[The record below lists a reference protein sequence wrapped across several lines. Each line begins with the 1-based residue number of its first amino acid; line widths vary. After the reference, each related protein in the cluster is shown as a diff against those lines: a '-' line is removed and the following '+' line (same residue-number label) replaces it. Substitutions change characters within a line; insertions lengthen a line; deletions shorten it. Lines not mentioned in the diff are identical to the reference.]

1 MSSDPTV
8 TSSSSD
14 NTSPEAVQTPA
25 PTVEVV
31 EPGGEIVTVR
41 QASADVA
48 ASPAQQAQ
56 FSGSRWFL
64 GGIVRILYRTWTR
77 VAVRVFPENSETERI
92 ARRLHI
98 PLPDQLNMSWVTD
111 HLAVGGRIHPK
122 DIPSLELL
130 GITAVVDTRAEYHDE
145 AALMEQAHIQLLLL
159 PAPDTHPLT
168 VEQLFAGSQW
178 AQERMQRGGCVLV
191 HCEHGVGRSV
201 LLTAAVLVYGGMPA
215 HEALQLVQKK
225 RWQAS
230 PNHRQ
235 VTRLREFEAAV
246 AARGDRA

>member
-1 MSSDPTV
+1 MSSDPGITP
-8 TSSSSD
+8 SSSD
-14 NTSPEAVQTPA
+14 NTSLETAQTPV
-25 PTVEVV
+25 PTVKVV
-31 EPGGEIVTVR
+31 EPGGEIVIVR
-41 QASADVA
+41 QTSAGKA
-48 ASPAQQAQ
+48 AAPAQQAH
-56 FSGSRWFL
+56 FSGSRWFF
-64 GGIVRILYRTWTR
+64 GGVVRLLYRSWTR
-77 VAVRVFPENSETERI
+77 IAARLFPENSRTERL
-92 ARRLHI
+92 ARTLHL

-130 GITAVVDTRAEYHDE
+130 GVSAVVDTRAEYRDE

-159 PAPDTHPLT
+159 PTPDTHPLT
-168 VEQLFAGSQW
+168 IEQLFSGSQW
-178 AQERMQRGGCVLV
+178 AQEHMQQGGRVLV

-201 LLTAAVLVYGGMPA
+201 LLTAAVLVYGGMSA

-235 VTRLREFEAAV
+235 VARLREFEAAV
-246 AARGDRA
+246 AARGNRA